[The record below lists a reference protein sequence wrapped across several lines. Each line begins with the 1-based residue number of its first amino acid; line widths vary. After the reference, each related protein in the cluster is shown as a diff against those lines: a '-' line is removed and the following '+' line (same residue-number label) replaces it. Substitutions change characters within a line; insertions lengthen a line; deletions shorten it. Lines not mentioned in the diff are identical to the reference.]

1 MSLINPELFQQIVLE
16 LADGVVVSDA
26 RRTDYPVVYVNPAF
40 EKLTGY
46 PAVDALGKNCRF
58 LQAGHEQSREK
69 AIIRRALAE
78 GSPCKVVLQNYRKD
92 GSLFWNELS
101 ISAIRDIHGQ
111 VISFV
116 ALLKDISAQVH
127 LEQKLQLEKQAL
139 AEANRKLEMLV
150 VHDDLTGIYNRLF
163 FDSQFVLQW
172 KTAARNKEALALL
185 YIDIANFGKIN
196 TQYGHDN
203 GNRIL
208 KKVAESLRSSFTR
221 SSDFVVRFGA
231 DEFAVLAASIESDQ
245 AADYARELG
254 EKMRNLVIPPL
265 YTDSGY
271 VMIQLRVGVAVH
283 APQPEENPEIL
294 LTKAMEALDTTHQQ

>member
-69 AIIRRALAE
+69 AIVRRALAE

-111 VISFV
+111 VIYFV
-116 ALLKDISAQVH
+116 GLLKDISAQVH
-127 LEQKLQLEKQAL
+127 LEQQLQLEKQAL

-208 KKVAESLRSSFTR
+208 KKVAESLRNSFTR

-245 AADYARELG
+245 AADYARELR

-283 APQPEENPEIL
+283 APQQEENPEIL
-294 LTKAMEALDTTHQQ
+294 LTKAMEALDTTHK